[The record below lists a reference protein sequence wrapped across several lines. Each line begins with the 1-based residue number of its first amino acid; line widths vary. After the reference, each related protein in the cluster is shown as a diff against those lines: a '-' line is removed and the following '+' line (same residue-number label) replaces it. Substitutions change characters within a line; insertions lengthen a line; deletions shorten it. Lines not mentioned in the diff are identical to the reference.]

1 MSKIKKAAAVVAASV
16 LCMSMS
22 LGVFASSPT
31 DPEQLTPEEQ
41 EMIDDL
47 NWHNEHYIYGASVEE
62 KDGNKLTVSTF
73 GQLEKEV
80 IDTLQDEE
88 KVKDILTDAGYIVED
103 DQDVVVIGV
112 GDVKL
117 YDLEKYETTEVP
129 EGGIDLT
136 LNLGWGDLEWTD
148 EKLEGIEDGDTLYI
162 LHQKADGTWE
172 VLEGKA
178 VVKDQN
184 GYTAYGVSAHFDSLS
199 PVAVI
204 KIMSN
209 GEVVVLDKDN
219 NVKET
224 ITTTTNT
231 TTTTN
236 ATTATTSKAKGD
248 SVKVVKTTTEKKS
261 PKTGN

>member
-1 MSKIKKAAAVVAASV
+1 MSKIKKAAAVVATAV

-22 LGVFASSPT
+22 IGVFASSPT
-31 DPEQLTPEEQ
+31 DPEIPNIMWGGQVT
-41 EMIDDL
+41 D
-47 NWHNEHYIYGASVEE
+47 S
-62 KDGNKLTVSTF
+62 DGDRVSAYVSTYKDVSEEV
-73 GQLEKEV
+73 EK
-80 IDTLQDEE
+80 ILQDEE
-88 KVKDILTDAGYIVED
+88 QVKEILYEAGYTVKDNEEITVIAASDVE
-103 DQDVVVIGV
+103 
-112 GDVKL
+112 L
-117 YDLEKYETTEVP
+117 YDGISQEPMELP
-129 EGGIDLT
+129 EGGV
-136 LNLGWGDLEWTD
+136 DLELELGTLYEGETYTSFSGSD
-148 EKLEGIEDGDTLYI
+148 RVEGIQNGDTLYI

-236 ATTATTSKAKGD
+236 ATTSKAKGD